1 MTKPNADRTGGWR
14 VHEPCGGGTAN
25 KSLMKLL
32 GLQRISVM
40 LRNIMAL
47 GSKSS
52 GLGIRDPMEVIYES
66 HQTSKA
72 CNKRLVESLLTGEAL
87 STVEHR
93 ACVRRV
99 ISDGREIKKER

>member
-1 MTKPNADRTGGWR
+1 MSPVEEAL
-14 VHEPCGGGTAN
+14 EN
-25 KSLMKLL
+25 KSLLKLL
-32 GLQRISVM
+32 GLQRISAR

-66 HQTSKA
+66 HQTSKS